1 MNNLLLL
8 TLIAIDLILIGLVS
22 IALRRRQSP
31 DVLAVLREID
41 QEHRLLK
48 DLRMSIKDELD
59 SKQAEMKQLY
69 EKVTVI
75 ATDAEMELKSGASFV
90 TKEIETVLS
99 EARQQLNEPLELIA
113 KQRTRLSTLLQ
124 KSQEERQILQKSLA
138 RAEQLSRFF
147 DKRIPYEEV
156 LAEIE
161 DKKYSDAR
169 FLLSKGLK
177 PSQVA
182 SELGLPES
190 DVMLIA
196 SMT

>member
-1 MNNLLLL
+1 M
-8 TLIAIDLILIGLVS
+8 
-22 IALRRRQSP
+22 
-31 DVLAVLREID
+31 D
-41 QEHRLLK
+41 Q
-48 DLRMSIKDELD
+48 
-59 SKQAEMKQLY
+59 KQAEMKQIY

-75 ATDAEMELKSGASFV
+75 ATDAEMELKAGSSFV
-90 TKEIETVLS
+90 TKEVEAVLE
-99 EARQQLNEPLELIA
+99 EARQHLEGPLDLIA
-113 KQRTRLSTLLQ
+113 KHRTRLSALVQ
-124 KSQEERQILQKSLA
+124 KSQEERQILQKSVA

-190 DVMLIA
+190 DVQLIA

>member
-1 MNNLLLL
+1 MSNLLLVS
-8 TLIAIDLILIGLVS
+8 LIAIDLVLIGLVAM
-22 IALRRRQSP
+22 ALRRRQSP
-31 DVLAVLREID
+31 DMISVLREMD

-48 DLRMSIKDELD
+48 ELRSSIKDDLEN
-59 SKQAEMKQLY
+59 KQAEMKQIY
-69 EKVTVI
+69 EKVTLI
-75 ATDAEMELKSGASFV
+75 ATDAEMELKSGANFL
-90 TKEIETVLS
+90 TKEIESALA
-99 EARQQLNEPLELIA
+99 EARQELKEPLELIA
-113 KQRTRLSTLLQ
+113 KQRTRLSALLQ
-124 KSQEERQILQKSLA
+124 KSQEERQILQKSLS

-147 DKRIPYEEV
+147 DKKIPYEEV

-190 DVMLIA
+190 EVTLIA
-196 SMT
+196 AMT